1 MSQKIQKTNPLL
13 IDLINQLKKEALDNN
28 KPIWKDVA
36 LRLQKSSK
44 NWPEVTLKRI
54 DKHVNEKET
63 ALVPGKVL
71 SSGELTKKIPIAAWN
86 FSDKAKQKITD
97 AGGTAMTIEELLKK
111 NPEGKNIR
119 IMG

>member
-28 KPIWKDVA
+28 KPLWKDVA

-54 DKHVNEKET
+54 NKHVNEKET

-86 FSDKAKQKITD
+86 FSDKAKQKITE

>member
-1 MSQKIQKTNPLL
+1 MAQKIQKTNPLL
-13 IDLINQLKKEALDNN
+13 IDLINQLKKEAQEKN
-28 KPIWKDVA
+28 KPLWKDVA

-44 NWPEVTLKRI
+44 NWPAVTLKRI
-54 DKHVNEKET
+54 DKYVNEKET

-71 SSGELTKKIPIAAWN
+71 STGELTKKIPVAAWN

-97 AGGTAMTIEELLKK
+97 AGGSTMTIEELLKK

-119 IMG
+119 IVG

>member
-1 MSQKIQKTNPLL
+1 MSQKIRKTNPLL
-13 IDLINQLKKEALDNN
+13 IDLINQLKKEAQDKK
-28 KPIWKDVA
+28 KPLWKDVA

-54 DKHVNEKET
+54 DKYVNEKET

-71 SSGELTKKIPIAAWN
+71 STGELSKKIPIAAWS
-86 FSDKAKQKITD
+86 FSEKAKQKIID
-97 AGGTAMTIEELLKK
+97 AGGSTMTIEELLKK
-111 NPEGKNIR
+111 NPEAKNIR

>member
-1 MSQKIQKTNPLL
+1 MSQNIQKTNPLL
-13 IDLINQLKKEALDNN
+13 IDLINQLKKEAQENN
-28 KPIWKDVA
+28 KPMWKDVA

-44 NWPEVTLKRI
+44 NWPVVTLKRI
-54 DKHVNEKET
+54 DQHVHEKET

-71 SSGELTKKIPIAAWN
+71 STGELTKKIPVAAWN

-97 AGGTAMTIEELLKK
+97 AGGKTMTIEELLKK

-119 IMG
+119 IVG